1 MVLWFAVNPDTFN
14 QLEQLLCSGRFIT
27 FSTKSKQH
35 LAKINKKQTTLTV
48 VNVTFHVYAMSR
60 AVLMKSISMY
70 HCRDIAW
77 LERLLSHKMITET
90 HCLAIKCEKE
100 LFLLSYGRDSSALFT
115 LLRVR
120 YKYRSP
126 NDNSQQMGLY
136 YQAVICVFTT
146 TCSLAQLAVRRS
158 VMVFSYYDA
167 QTLILTTEQHLW
179 ACLDG

>member
-1 MVLWFAVNPDTFN
+1 M
-14 QLEQLLCSGRFIT
+14 
-27 FSTKSKQH
+27 H
-35 LAKINKKQTTLTV
+35 
-48 VNVTFHVYAMSR
+48 
-60 AVLMKSISMY
+60 
-70 HCRDIAW
+70 HCRNIAW

-90 HCLAIKCEKE
+90 YCLAIKCEKE
-100 LFLLSYGRDSSALFT
+100 LFLLSHGRDSSALFT

-146 TCSLAQLAVRRS
+146 ARSLAQLAVRRS
-158 VMVFSYYDA
+158 VMVFSYYDV

-179 ACLDG
+179 AC